1 MIGFSG
7 RSNRPLGRCN
17 GVDVASVLLVKR
29 QVFPRQNSKS
39 PMPVDVTPQE
49 QFYSALASEIPPRI
63 EALTQCRSTSEMRNH
78 PAYRAIATLVEQSLA
93 TAHVADFRKAGAP
106 ALQRY
111 RILAWN
117 IERGTQF
124 DAQLEA
130 FRSHPYLKTC
140 DVLLL
145 TEADAGMAR
154 SGNRMVAELLARE
167 LGMAQV
173 FAPCY
178 IALGKGSG
186 VERHAEGENTLG
198 LHGNAILSRYPL
210 SDVRL
215 IPLDNG
221 VDKMAHREKRL
232 GRQAAV
238 SARIDF
244 PNLSVRAVSV
254 HLDAQSTQRH
264 RCEQMRTVLDAIPV
278 DLPVILG
285 GDWNT
290 STYDSSHAFRAIL
303 GFWLRVMMGVDH
315 VIRNH
320 YLHPESRFERGLFE
334 LLRERGFEYDRSN
347 QMGEHT
353 ICYDVCDPRATGS
366 LREWVPEWCFAF
378 IRWALRHHDGR
389 CPMKLD
395 WFASRGLHVES
406 PVVIHDLREG
416 LAEPMSDHDAVG
428 VDILAADGGV

>member
-1 MIGFSG
+1 M
-7 RSNRPLGRCN
+7 R
-17 GVDVASVLLVKR
+17 VDE
-29 QVFPRQNSKS
+29 
-39 PMPVDVTPQE
+39 TTQE
-49 QFYSALASEIPPRI
+49 QFYAAVAREIAPRLDALAR
-63 EALTQCRSTSEMRNH
+63 CRSTAEMAAH
-78 PAYRAIATLVEQSLA
+78 PAYHAIAPLVARSLA
-93 TAHVADFRKAGAP
+93 APHVADFRRNEAPAGA
-106 ALQRY
+106 RY

-124 DAQLEA
+124 EGQLEA

-140 DVLLL
+140 DVLLI

-154 SGNRMVAELLARE
+154 SGNRMVAEALARE

-186 VERHAEGENTLG
+186 VERDVEGDNSLG
-198 LHGNAILSRYPL
+198 LHGNAILSRYPIR
-210 SDVRL
+210 DIQL

-238 SARIDF
+238 AARIDF
-244 PNLSVRAVSV
+244 PNLSLRAVSV

-264 RCEQMRTVLDAIPV
+264 RREQMRAVLDATAP
-278 DLPVILG
+278 DLPVVLG

-320 YLHPESRFERGLFE
+320 YLHPERRFERGLFR
-334 LLRERGFEYDRSN
+334 LLSDRGFEYTRSN
-347 QMGEHT
+347 CMGEHT

-366 LREWVPEWCFAF
+366 LREWVPQWCFAF
-378 IRWALRHHDGR
+378 IHWALRNHGGR

-395 WFASRGLHVES
+395 WFATRGLRVEN

-416 LAEPMSDHDAVG
+416 RDAPLSDHDAVG
-428 VDILAADGGV
+428 VDVVV

>member
-1 MIGFSG
+1 MRVDD
-7 RSNRPLGRCN
+7 RSQAQLYA
-17 GVDVASVLLVKR
+17 DVAREIL
-29 QVFPRQNSKS
+29 PRL
-39 PMPVDVTPQE
+39 E
-49 QFYSALASEIPPRI
+49 ALAG
-63 EALTQCRSTSEMRNH
+63 CRSSAEMELH
-78 PAYRAIATLVEQSLA
+78 PAYQAIAGLVACSLS
-93 TAHVADFRKAGAP
+93 TPHIADFRHCEAP
-106 ALQRY
+106 ARARY
-111 RILAWN
+111 RFLAWN

-154 SGNRMVAELLARE
+154 SGNRMVAEALARE

-186 VERHAEGENTLG
+186 VERQVEGDNTFG

-210 SDVRL
+210 RDVRL
-215 IPLDNG
+215 IPLANG
-221 VDKMAHREKRL
+221 VDKMAHREQRL

-238 SARIDF
+238 AARIDF
-244 PNLSVRAVSV
+244 PNLSLQAVSI

-264 RCEQMRTVLDAIPV
+264 RREQMRGVVDALPSG
-278 DLPVILG
+278 LPVLLG

-303 GFWLRVMMGVDH
+303 GFWLRVTMGVDY

-320 YLHPESRFERGLFE
+320 YLHPERLFERGLFR
-334 LLRERGFEYDRSN
+334 LLADRGFEYRRSN
-347 QMGEHT
+347 RMGEHT
-353 ICYDVCDPRATGS
+353 ICYDVCDPRASGN

-378 IRWALRHHDGR
+378 IHWALRNHQGR

-395 WFASRGLHVES
+395 WFATRGLEVEN

-416 LAEPMSDHDAVG
+416 RAAPMSDHDAIG
-428 VDILAADGGV
+428 VDVAV

>member
-1 MIGFSG
+1 M
-7 RSNRPLGRCN
+7 R
-17 GVDVASVLLVKR
+17 VDD
-29 QVFPRQNSKS
+29 Q
-39 PMPVDVTPQE
+39 PQE
-49 QFYSALASEIPPRI
+49 QLYAAVAREIQPRLEALARCHSTAEM
-63 EALTQCRSTSEMRNH
+63 EAH
-78 PAYRAIATLVEQSLA
+78 PAYRAIAPLVARSLA
-93 TAHVADFRKAGAP
+93 TPHIADFRPREAP
-106 ALQRY
+106 ARPRY
-111 RILAWN
+111 RFLAWN
-117 IERGTQF
+117 IERGTEF
-124 DAQLEA
+124 EAQLEA

-140 DVLLL
+140 DVLLI

-154 SGNRMVAELLARE
+154 SGNRMVAEVLARE

-186 VERHAEGENTLG
+186 VERHVEGDNTFG
-198 LHGNAILSRYPL
+198 LHGNALLSRYPMR
-210 SDVRL
+210 DIRV

-238 SARIDF
+238 AARIDF
-244 PNLSVRAVSV
+244 PNLSLHAVSV

-264 RCEQMRTVLDAIPV
+264 RREQMRRVLDALTSG
-278 DLPVILG
+278 LPVILG

-320 YLHPESRFERGLFE
+320 YLHPERRFERGLFQ
-334 LLRERGFEYDRSN
+334 LLGERGFEYGRSN
-347 QMGEHT
+347 RMGEHT
-353 ICYDVCDPRATGS
+353 MCYDVCDPRATGN

-378 IRWALRHHDGR
+378 IRWALRNHQGR

-395 WFASRGLHVES
+395 WFATRGLRVEN

-416 LAEPMSDHDAVG
+416 RAAPMSDHDAIG
-428 VDILAADGGV
+428 VDVVV

>member
-1 MIGFSG
+1 
-7 RSNRPLGRCN
+7 
-17 GVDVASVLLVKR
+17 
-29 QVFPRQNSKS
+29 
-39 PMPVDVTPQE
+39 MPVGDRSQE
-49 QFYSALASEIPPRI
+49 QLYAAVAREILPRLEALAE
-63 EALTQCRSTSEMRNH
+63 CRSTAAMEVH
-78 PAYRAIATLVEQSLA
+78 PAYRAIAGLVAQTLA
-93 TAHVADFRKAGAP
+93 TPHIADYRQREAP
-106 ALQRY
+106 ARPRY
-111 RILAWN
+111 RFVAWN

-124 DAQLEA
+124 EAQLEA
-130 FRSHPYLKTC
+130 FRSHPYLKTA

-154 SGNRMVAELLARE
+154 SGNRMVAEELARE

-186 VERHAEGENTLG
+186 VERQVEGDNTFG
-198 LHGNAILSRYPL
+198 LHGNALLSRYPIG
-210 SDVRL
+210 DIRL

-221 VDKMAHREKRL
+221 VDKMAHREQRL

-238 SARIDF
+238 AARIDL
-244 PNLSVRAVSV
+244 PNLPLYAVSV
-254 HLDAQSTQRH
+254 HLDAQSTQHH
-264 RCEQMRTVLDAIPV
+264 RREQMRAVLDALPS

-320 YLHPESRFERGLFE
+320 YLHPERWFERGLFQ
-334 LLRERGFEYDRSN
+334 LLAGRGFEFDRSN
-347 QMGEHT
+347 CMGEHT
-353 ICYDVCDPRATGS
+353 VCYDVTDPRATGN

-378 IRWALRHHDGR
+378 IRWGLRNHQGR
-389 CPMKLD
+389 CPLKLD
-395 WFASRGLHVES
+395 WFATRGPRVEN
-406 PVVIHDLREG
+406 PIVIHDLGEG
-416 LAEPMSDHDAVG
+416 RAAPLSDHDAIG
-428 VDILAADGGV
+428 VDVVV

>member
-1 MIGFSG
+1 MTT
-7 RSNRPLGRCN
+7 
-17 GVDVASVLLVKR
+17 
-29 QVFPRQNSKS
+29 
-39 PMPVDVTPQE
+39 PVDDTPQE
-49 QFYSALASEIPPRI
+49 EYYARLAREVQPRL
-63 EALTQCRSTSEMRNH
+63 EALSRCRSTAEMEAH
-78 PAYRAIATLVEQSLA
+78 PAYREIAGVVERTLEA
-93 TAHVADFRKAGAP
+93 PHAADFRGRQAP
-106 ALQRY
+106 ALPRY
-111 RILAWN
+111 RMLAWN

-124 DAQLEA
+124 EGQLEA
-130 FRSHPYLKTC
+130 FREHPYLKTC
-140 DVLLL
+140 DVLLV

-154 SGNRMVAELLARE
+154 SGNRMVAEMLARE

-186 VERHAEGENTLG
+186 VERHVEGENTLG

-210 SDVRL
+210 SDVRA
-215 IPLDNG
+215 IALDNG
-221 VDKMAHREKRL
+221 VDKMAHREQRI

-244 PNLSVRAVSV
+244 PNLAVRAVSV

-264 RCEQMRTVLDAIPV
+264 RREQMRAVLDAVPA

-290 STYDSSHAFRAIL
+290 STYDSSHAVRAIL

-320 YLHPESRFERGLFE
+320 YLHPERLFERGLFR
-334 LLRERGFEYDRSN
+334 LLVERGFEYDRSN
-347 QMGEHT
+347 RMGEHT
-353 ICYDVCDPRATGS
+353 ICYDVTDPRATGS

-378 IRWALRHHDGR
+378 IRWALRNHEGR

-395 WFASRGLHVES
+395 WFATRGLRVEN

-416 LAEPMSDHDAVG
+416 RATPLSDHDAVG
-428 VDILAADGGV
+428 VDVVV

>member
-1 MIGFSG
+1 V
-7 RSNRPLGRCN
+7 RSDLRVNDP
-17 GVDVASVLLVKR
+17 S
-29 QVFPRQNSKS
+29 
-39 PMPVDVTPQE
+39 QE
-49 QFYSALASEIPPRI
+49 QFYGDLARLIPPRLD
-63 EALTQCRSTSEMRNH
+63 ALTGCRNTAAMVRH
-78 PAYRAIATLVEQSLA
+78 PAYREIEALVARTLSTPHL
-93 TAHVADFRKAGAP
+93 ADFHRDPAP
-106 ALQRY
+106 ARDRY

-117 IERGTQF
+117 IERGTQYE
-124 DAQLEA
+124 AQLEA
-130 FRSHPYLKTC
+130 FRTHPQLKAC

-154 SGNRMVAELLARE
+154 SANRMVAEDLARE
-167 LGMAQV
+167 LDMAQV

-186 VERHAEGENTLG
+186 VERHATGENTLG

-210 SDVRL
+210 NDVRL

-221 VDKMAHREKRL
+221 VDKMAHNEKRL

-244 PNLSVRAVSV
+244 PNLSIRAVSV

-264 RCEQMRTVLDAIPV
+264 RCRQMRAVLDATPD
-278 DLPVILG
+278 DLPVIVG

-290 STYDSSHAFRAIL
+290 STYDSSHAFYSIL
-303 GFWLRVMMGVDH
+303 GFALRVLMGVDH

-320 YLHPESRFERGLFE
+320 YLHPERLFERRLFQ
-334 LLRERGFEYDRSN
+334 LLSARGFEYDRSN

-366 LREWVPEWCFAF
+366 LREWMPEWCFAF
-378 IRWALRHHDGR
+378 VHWALRNHQGR

-395 WFASRGLHVES
+395 WFATRGLSVEN
-406 PVVIHDLREG
+406 PLVIHDLREG
-416 LAEPMSDHDAVG
+416 RATPLSDHDAIA
-428 VDILAADGGV
+428 VDVVV

>member
-1 MIGFSG
+1 M
-7 RSNRPLGRCN
+7 RVDHPPL
-17 GVDVASVLLVKR
+17 
-29 QVFPRQNSKS
+29 
-39 PMPVDVTPQE
+39 E
-49 QFYSALASEIPPRI
+49 QLYAALAREIPPRL
-63 EALTQCRSTSEMRNH
+63 EALARCRSTAEMNAH
-78 PAYRAIATLVEQSLA
+78 PAFRDIASLVSRSLA
-93 TAHVADFRKAGAP
+93 TPHIADFRSHEAP
-106 ALQRY
+106 SKPRY

-130 FRSHPYLKTC
+130 FRTHPYLKTC
-140 DVLLL
+140 DVLLI

-154 SGNRMVAELLARE
+154 SGNRMVAEALARE

-186 VERHAEGENTLG
+186 VERRSAGENTLG
-198 LHGNAILSRYPL
+198 LHGNALLSRYPMG
-210 SDVRL
+210 DIRL

-221 VDKMAHREKRL
+221 VDKVAHREQRL

-244 PNLSVRAVSV
+244 PNLSLRAVSV

-264 RCEQMRTVLDAIPV
+264 RRDQMRSVLDATPS

-290 STYDSSHAFRAIL
+290 STYDSSHAVPAIL
-303 GFWLRVMMGVDH
+303 GFGLRVLMGVDH

-320 YLHPESRFERGLFE
+320 YLHPERRFERRLFQ
-334 LLRERGFEYDRSN
+334 LLQDRGFEYEHSN
-347 QMGEHT
+347 RMGELT
-353 ICYDVCDPRATGS
+353 ICYDVCDPRAAGS
-366 LREWVPEWCFAF
+366 LRDWVPEWCFAF
-378 IRWALRHHDGR
+378 IHWALRDHQGR

-395 WFASRGLHVES
+395 WFATRGLRVEN
-406 PVVIHDLREG
+406 PVVIHDLREDRATP
-416 LAEPMSDHDAVG
+416 LSDHDAIG
-428 VDILAADGGV
+428 VDVVV

>member
-1 MIGFSG
+1 MQ
-7 RSNRPLGRCN
+7 
-17 GVDVASVLLVKR
+17 VDDMPQDQLYAAVAREIV
-29 QVFPRQNSKS
+29 PRL
-39 PMPVDVTPQE
+39 E
-49 QFYSALASEIPPRI
+49 ALAR
-63 EALTQCRSTSEMRNH
+63 CRSTAEMELH
-78 PAYRAIATLVEQSLA
+78 PDYLAIAPLVARSLA
-93 TAHVADFRKAGAP
+93 TPHIADFRPREAP
-106 ALQRY
+106 SRPRY
-111 RILAWN
+111 RVLAWN
-117 IERGTQF
+117 IERGIELK
-124 DAQLEA
+124 AQLNA

-140 DVLLL
+140 DVLLI

-154 SGNRMVAELLARE
+154 SANRMVAEVLARE

-186 VERHAEGENTLG
+186 VERHAEGDNTYG
-198 LHGNAILSRYPL
+198 LHGNALLSRYPIC
-210 SDVRL
+210 DVRL
-215 IPLDNG
+215 IPLANG

-232 GRQAAV
+232 GRQTAIA
-238 SARIDF
+238 ARIDF
-244 PNLSVRAVSV
+244 PNLSLRAVSV

-264 RCEQMRTVLDAIPV
+264 RRQQMRGVLDALDS

-303 GFWLRVMMGVDH
+303 GFWLRVLMGVDH

-320 YLHPESRFERGLFE
+320 YLHPERFFERALFR
-334 LLRERGFEYDRSN
+334 LLADRGFDYRRSN
-347 QMGEHT
+347 RMGERT
-353 ICYDVCDPRATGS
+353 ISYDVCDPRATGN

-378 IRWALRHHDGR
+378 IHWALRNHQGR

-395 WFASRGLHVES
+395 WFATRGLRVEN

-416 LAEPMSDHDAVG
+416 RAVPLSDHDAIG
-428 VDILAADGGV
+428 VDVVV

>member
-1 MIGFSG
+1 MRLADDS
-7 RSNRPLGRCN
+7 
-17 GVDVASVLLVKR
+17 
-29 QVFPRQNSKS
+29 
-39 PMPVDVTPQE
+39 QE
-49 QFYSALASEIPPRI
+49 QLYTAFTCEILPRLQALAE
-63 EALTQCRSTSEMRNH
+63 CRSTAELEFH
-78 PAYRAIATLVEQSLA
+78 PEYRDIAPLVRQCLG
-93 TAHVADFRKAGAP
+93 TVHQADFRRQEAP
-106 ALQRY
+106 CRERY
-111 RILAWN
+111 RVLAWN

-124 DAQLEA
+124 EAQLEA

-140 DVLLL
+140 DVFLI

-154 SGNRMVAELLARE
+154 SGNRMVSEELAIE

-186 VERHAEGENTLG
+186 VERHAEGENRFG
-198 LHGNAILSRYPL
+198 LHGNAILSRYPIR
-210 SDVRL
+210 DVRL

-221 VDKMAHREKRL
+221 VDKIAHREKRL

-244 PNLSVRAVSV
+244 PNLSMQGVSV

-264 RCEQMRTVLDAIPV
+264 RREQMRTVLDG
-278 DLPVILG
+278 LPPGLPILLG

-290 STYDSSHAFRAIL
+290 STYDSSRAVQAIL
-303 GFWLRVMMGVDH
+303 GFALRVIMGVDQ

-320 YLHPESRFERGLFE
+320 YLHPERLFERGLFR
-334 LLRERGFEYDRSN
+334 LLAERGFEYEHSN
-347 QMGEHT
+347 RMGEHT
-353 ICYDVCDPRATGS
+353 ICYDVCDPRATGN

-378 IRWALRHHDGR
+378 IHWALRNHGGR

-395 WFASRGLHVES
+395 WFATRDLRVED
-406 PVVIHDLREG
+406 PVIIHDLREG
-416 LAEPMSDHDAVG
+416 RTEPMSDHDAIG
-428 VDILAADGGV
+428 VDIVV

>member
-1 MIGFSG
+1 M
-7 RSNRPLGRCN
+7 RVEDTPL
-17 GVDVASVLLVKR
+17 
-29 QVFPRQNSKS
+29 Q
-39 PMPVDVTPQE
+39 
-49 QFYSALASEIPPRI
+49 ALYADLAREIPPRR
-63 EALTQCRSTSEMRNH
+63 EALCQCRSTAELELH
-78 PAYRAIATLVEQSLA
+78 PAYRAVAPFVARALA
-93 TAHVADFRKAGAP
+93 TPHLADFRRQEAP
-106 ALQRY
+106 AKARY

-117 IERGTQF
+117 IERGTEF
-124 DAQLEA
+124 EAQLEA

-154 SGNRMVAELLARE
+154 SGNRMVSEELARE

-186 VERHAEGENTLG
+186 VEREVEGENTLG
-198 LHGNAILSRYPL
+198 LHGNAILSRYPIR
-210 SDVRL
+210 DVRL
-215 IPLDNG
+215 IALDNG
-221 VDKMAHREKRL
+221 VDKMAHREQRL

-244 PNLSVRAVSV
+244 PNLAVQAVSV

-264 RCEQMRTVLDAIPV
+264 RREQMRCVLDSA
-278 DLPVILG
+278 DAGLPVILG

-303 GFWLRVMMGVDH
+303 GFWRRVMMGVDH

-320 YLHPESRFERGLFE
+320 YLHPENRFERDLFQ
-334 LLRERGFEYDRSN
+334 LLRQRGFEYERSN

-378 IRWALRHHDGR
+378 IHWALRHHQGR

-395 WFASRGLHVES
+395 WFATRGLQVAD
-406 PVVIHDLREG
+406 PLVIHDLREG
-416 LAEPMSDHDAVG
+416 RTVPMSDHDAIGMDV
-428 VDILAADGGV
+428 VV